1 LDARGLDVLL
11 AERRD
16 RDGDVLKR
24 LGAAAGG
31 DDDLLEG
38 TGLSERRAA
47 HRGEYRRSQKADC
60 QAVET
65 LLVHDR
71 ASPHNA
77 PCSKQTMVAPR
88 LRLFHERVNSRAE
101 DDDAAEPADDT
112 NLRTLLAYALADRIR
127 DFRACS
133 MNDGRSTAH
142 TPRLLITGASGQLGR
157 RTAEFVLEAV
167 EPGRLILVTRN
178 PDALADLAALGVDV
192 RQGDFNDPASLRRA
206 FEGAGRLL
214 LISATDLERRVEQHR
229 NAIRAAVDSGVSHVI
244 YTSGLRSEPGNPAAV
259 SPSHYATEQALAESG
274 LSWTVLR
281 NSLYAEYQA
290 IEAQRAIESGKPV
303 HNRGDGEVA

>member
-1 LDARGLDVLL
+1 M
-11 AERRD
+11 
-16 RDGDVLKR
+16 
-24 LGAAAGG
+24 
-31 DDDLLEG
+31 
-38 TGLSERRAA
+38 TS
-47 HRGEYRRSQKADC
+47 
-60 QAVET
+60 
-65 LLVHDR
+65 
-71 ASPHNA
+71 
-77 PCSKQTMVAPR
+77 
-88 LRLFHERVNSRAE
+88 
-101 DDDAAEPADDT
+101 
-112 NLRTLLAYALADRIR
+112 
-127 DFRACS
+127 
-133 MNDGRSTAH
+133 ST
-142 TPRLLITGASGQLGR
+142 TLLITGASGQLGR

-290 IEAQRAIESGKPV
+290 IEAQRAIESGKLV
-303 HNRGDGEVA
+303 HNRGDGEVAYVSREDCARAAAAVLVGSGHENTRYDITGPERYDAARLAKLYGELGACTVNNVALDDAEFIATLVGDAGADDHLRFGAELVASFGRSIREGYMASCTDDVERLTGRRPRGLREVLEPLVRPQA